1 MQTADVEFTV
11 VCTNVMGT
19 IVFLNDTVPG
29 YREGLNVYQTFTCP
43 RTDSAWTSASLRMNC
58 NVGGDQ
64 PFNHYYCIPSAERT
78 NLVEFCY
85 DRASMKTEKGKI
97 WASND
102 RGDLGL
108 IDSSGNTIRSTKT
121 CSTYS
126 GHFAIE
132 TVNNEEHIYWVH
144 NENKL
149 VKRDD
154 KKEHGT
160 ASWEPI
166 SILISDENT
175 CNFFFVGKAMGD
187 DAKVTKYDK
196 DWNKVCDIHKHREN
210 RANRNFFQYPAYLAK
225 NINGDLC
232 VSDNNQCIIV
242 VKDNKLRFKYPG
254 IGKDGFTPY
263 GICTDS
269 LKQIIIVDSSSRGI
283 HIINEEGKFLG
294 MIKLAENLREPRG
307 LCVDKKGNCFV
318 GTYGSILMYQY
329 LSEGK
334 LTTTVITASVK

>member
-1 MQTADVEFTV
+1 MLFFSLQKNEVIERPNYTRSISVAVSDQDIRPFDIK
-11 VCTNVMGT
+11 GH
-19 IVFLNDTVPG
+19 ISHL
-29 YREGLNVYQTFTCP
+29 YL
-43 RTDSAWTSASLRMNC
+43 SAS
-58 NVGGDQ
+58 
-64 PFNHYYCIPSAERT
+64 T
-78 NLVEFCY
+78 
-85 DRASMKTEKGKI
+85 GKI

-210 RANRNFFQYPAYLAK
+210 RANRNFFQYPVYLAK